1 MTKKYGSGSEN
12 PVFNRHFKLFV
23 RFCHADS
30 HFKPYWSIFVRIHN
44 ADSYFE
50 PYRSILP
57 GVKQGDDMGKG
68 IHRSIF
74 PPYEKQAI

>member
-30 HFKPYWSIFVRIHN
+30 HFKPYRSIFVRIHN

-68 IHRSIF
+68 INRSIF